1 MRRPAVAR
9 PGVIVLSRAGRHT
22 AAVLNHRTSLLLPVL
37 AILVAACGAAVPAST
52 PAPATAVAATREPWR
67 TATLTD
73 ARTGESFTIADLA
86 GRVVVVEPMAIWCT
100 NCLRQQQAVATALA
114 ALQGEDVVYISL
126 GVDPSERPADLAAY
140 ADGHGFGWRFAVAGR
155 DLSRMLA
162 QDLGDQVLSPPSTP
176 RIIITP
182 DGAVTGPEFGIADA
196 DAIEAEIRTHLS

>member
-1 MRRPAVAR
+1 MLTYRTPA
-9 PGVIVLSRAGRHT
+9 PLLSLA
-22 AAVLNHRTSLLLPVL
+22 LLL
-37 AILVAACGAAVPAST
+37 AACGAAVPAST
-52 PAPATAVAATREPWR
+52 PTPPPVTASPVVRATLDPAATAPAATAVAALEAWR

-155 DLSRMLA
+155 DMSRMLA

-182 DGAVTGPEFGIADA
+182 GGAVTGPEFGIADA